1 MPPVILP
8 SCSFHVICSLYLY
21 VHDFFHLYR
30 KANFQSFLRLFS
42 WTLFLVA
49 KSASL
54 LFSSAEEIVVLET
67 VAVLELWRSARTK
80 CFPFPTLLLE
90 CKFLGGRVWMLSG
103 LEASLA
109 PPSWRAGLS
118 LCSTKL
124 SASLGCEN
132 AAQETPAAAHDSENW
147 RAFWR
152 EKVLPEAGPC
162 HSDS

>member
-1 MPPVILP
+1 MLFAH
-8 SCSFHVICSLYLY
+8 SICMCMIFSI
-21 VHDFFHLYR
+21 FTERPIF
-30 KANFQSFLRLFS
+30 SLRLFS

-54 LFSSAEEIVVLET
+54 LFSSAEEIIVFET
-67 VAVLELWRSARTK
+67 VVVLELWRSARTK

-90 CKFLGGRVWMLSG
+90 CKFLGGRVWMPSG

-124 SASLGCEN
+124 SASLRCKNE
-132 AAQETPAAAHDSENW
+132 AQETPAAAPDSENW
-147 RAFWR
+147 RAFWIER